1 MMAEISLSELSKN
14 RGPLLY
20 TVSWDGTSGAGMR
33 VSSGIYPYVLKAETF
48 SESRKMRLIK

>member
-48 SESRKMRLIK
+48 SESRKMLLIK